1 MYRDPG
7 LWNSLMM
14 KLTNA
19 TASYLNHQIKA
30 GADAVQIF
38 DSWIGCLSPDD
49 YSEYVLPH
57 MKKMM
62 AMIEGGVPDDLTSFM
77 ASYT

>member
-19 TASYLNHQIKA
+19 TAAYLNHQILA
-30 GADAVQIF
+30 GADAIQDKV
-38 DSWIGCLSPDD
+38 
-49 YSEYVLPH
+49 
-57 MKKMM
+57 
-62 AMIEGGVPDDLTSFM
+62 VPDEPDPGPEIVIDENGQMNYERQITR
-77 ASYT
+77 TP